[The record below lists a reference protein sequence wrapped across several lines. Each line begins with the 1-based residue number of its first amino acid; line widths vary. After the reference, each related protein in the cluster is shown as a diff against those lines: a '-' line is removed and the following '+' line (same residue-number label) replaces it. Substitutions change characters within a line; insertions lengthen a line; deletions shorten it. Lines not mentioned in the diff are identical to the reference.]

1 MEAAAAGNSSQSVVT
16 WLPLW
21 NPMLIYNANVD
32 PSWRGGF
39 GERKGK
45 NCQAIAGS
53 LTLAS
58 SGDPPAASPY
68 QIGDNFFIQKK
79 GAAKSL
85 ASSLWEGRDEWRPK
99 WMDGCGWMW
108 FHLHIFFYI
117 GNSTRS
123 FTLNGTTS
131 SFHAHPL
138 RVQ

>member
-1 MEAAAAGNSSQSVVT
+1 MIDPRRGVGVGVEAAGNSSQSVVT

-99 WMDGCGWMW
+99 WMDGCRCGWMDVDGCG
-108 FHLHIFFYI
+108 FT
-117 GNSTRS
+117 STSS
-123 FTLNGTTS
+123 FTLVTPPVRS
-131 SFHAHPL
+131 P
-138 RVQ
+138 